1 LQLSIKK
8 PIVRTKEQEIKKTAN
23 KESLIDQFI
32 ENKPK
37 IAPLEKGKIYTT
49 VVDENRQDVALMTE
63 TLAKVYLEQKK
74 YENAMQAYKILSLKY
89 PEKSGFFADQIKSI
103 QILQKNKL

>member
-1 LQLSIKK
+1 MKIIHSTNGCNYQLKK
-8 PIVRTKEQEIKKTAN
+8 PIVRNKEQEIKNTPN

-74 YENAMQAYKILSLKY
+74 VRKCNASL
-89 PEKSGFFADQIKSI
+89 
-103 QILQKNKL
+103 